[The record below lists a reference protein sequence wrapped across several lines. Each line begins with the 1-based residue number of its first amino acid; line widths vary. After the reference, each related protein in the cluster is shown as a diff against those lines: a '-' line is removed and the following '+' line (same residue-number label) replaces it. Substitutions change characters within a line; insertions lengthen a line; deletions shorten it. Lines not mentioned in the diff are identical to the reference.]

1 MQSFSVLQNNHQLSI
16 NAKQCFSLFWVEIW
30 PFRESHSS
38 VCEVKT
44 EVKTSDGTI
53 YVFLKAEPSAN
64 LEANDGGILEND
76 RFSMGRF
83 IKKTCLVRVRLRVW
97 FAVNQGH
104 VLWLP
109 CMAHNTLAPL
119 QSAAVSW
126 QEAACVCYELTSVNV
141 RLPLRLPPLL
151 RRSCGPQSSFAR
163 FYACVWK
170 GATEK

>member
-1 MQSFSVLQNNHQLSI
+1 MQNNHQLSI

-38 VCEVKT
+38 VWGQNRGENIWWYNLC
-44 EVKTSDGTI
+44 
-53 YVFLKAEPSAN
+53 FFFKAEPSAN

-97 FAVNQGH
+97 FAVNQEH

-109 CMAHNTLAPL
+109 CVTHNTLAPL

-151 RRSCGPQSSFAR
+151 RRACGPQSSFAR

>member
-38 VCEVKT
+38 VWGQNRGEN
-44 EVKTSDGTI
+44 I
-53 YVFLKAEPSAN
+53 WWYN
-64 LEANDGGILEND
+64 LCFFKSRTLSKSRGQRLGHPEERPL
-76 RFSMGRF
+76 SMGRF
-83 IKKTCLVRVRLRVW
+83 IKKTCLVSVRLRVW

-104 VLWLP
+104 GLWLP

-151 RRSCGPQSSFAR
+151 RRTCGPQSSFAC
-163 FYACVWK
+163 FYVCVWK

>member
-1 MQSFSVLQNNHQLSI
+1 MQSLFLYCRTITSCLSMQNIYFELKYDPSVRVTHLCVRS
-16 NAKQCFSLFWVEIW
+16 KQRWKHLMVQFVF
-30 PFRESHSS
+30 F
-38 VCEVKT
+38 
-44 EVKTSDGTI
+44 
-53 YVFLKAEPSAN
+53 FLKAEPSAN

-83 IKKTCLVRVRLRVW
+83 IKKTCLMSVRLRVW

-109 CMAHNTLAPL
+109 CVAHNTLAPL

-141 RLPLRLPPLL
+141 SLPLRLPPLL
-151 RRSCGPQSSFAR
+151 RRACGPQSSFAR